1 MTAREDQETTI
12 TWYRDDAEVSIY
24 TSNVPHLRKL
34 ESLSKS
40 HDFVRKVEGGDDWGD
55 FRVKVQNFKLFSAIR
70 ALRTV
75 SAAQREAAAERMRTL
90 RRPSAVDE
98 QLVARDEGV

>member
-1 MTAREDQETTI
+1 MTARDEQETTI

-40 HDFVRKVEGGDDWGD
+40 HDFVRKVAGGDDWGD
-55 FRVKVQNFKLFSAIR
+55 FRIKIENFKLFSAIR
-70 ALRTV
+70 AVRAV
-75 SAAQREAAAERMRTL
+75 SAAQREAAAERMRSL
-90 RRPSAVDE
+90 RRPAPVDE
-98 QLVARDEGV
+98 EV

>member
-1 MTAREDQETTI
+1 MTAREAQETTI

-24 TSNVPHLRKL
+24 TSNLPHLRKL

-55 FRVKVQNFKLFSAIR
+55 FRVKIQNFKIFSAIR

-75 SAAQREAAAERMRTL
+75 SAAQRKAAAERMRNL
-90 RRPSAVDE
+90 RRPAPVDE
-98 QLVARDEGV
+98 EV